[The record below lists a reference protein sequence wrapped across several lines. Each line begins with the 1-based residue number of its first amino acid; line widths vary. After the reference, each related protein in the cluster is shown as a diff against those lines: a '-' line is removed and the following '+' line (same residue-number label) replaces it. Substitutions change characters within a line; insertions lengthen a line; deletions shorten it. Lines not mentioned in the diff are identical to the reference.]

1 MTNPMENEE
10 AQEFYI
16 GFAEAL
22 HSLIE
27 QGVQIAQ
34 DDHGLSDQDAFSIM
48 ASRMLTL
55 VTIGIVNG
63 GSSKDAFLDMADA
76 LYNQVKLDLSE
87 PEGTLQ

>member
-1 MTNPMENEE
+1 MTNPMENED
-10 AQEFYI
+10 AQDFYI

-27 QGVQIAQ
+27 DSVHIAEKAY
-34 DDHGLSDQDAFSIM
+34 GISDQAAFSIM

-55 VTIGIVNG
+55 VTIGVVNG